1 MHVYALDRVRWLRLK
16 PGRGPAVRGLRA
28 VQAPYAGR
36 VGALFDGEHTVDET
50 MAALPAIPADLLQPA
65 YAQLLRDPTGP
76 LARAA
81 RANDDACVGWQPT
94 APIRMYAAHGDPEAV
109 YANSERCKELLGR
122 ADLTLTD
129 VGDVDHITSLVL
141 SIPRVAH
148 WFATLK

>member
-1 MHVYALDRVRWLRLK
+1 
-16 PGRGPAVRGLRA
+16 
-28 VQAPYAGR
+28 
-36 VGALFDGEHTVDET
+36 
-50 MAALPAIPADLLQPA
+50 MAADGT
-65 YAQLLRDPTGP
+65 DPDVRRP
-76 LARAA
+76 R
-81 RANDDACVGWQPT
+81 R
-94 APIRMYAAHGDPEAV
+94 PEAV